1 MGKLKDQLPIS
12 STEEVKAINKSKES
26 ITGTVFFLS
35 FDIVNSTQ
43 FKVVEPSKWVSK
55 TKDFYKGIKEKIEE
69 ISDTARVWKSQG
81 DEVLIYFTINDIKKL
96 YNCIENIYSI
106 LKELI
111 KNIQENEGKSL
122 LSVQATLWVALV
134 SEDKKDDQNIN
145 LAISSTFQSGYDF
158 IGPDIDFGFRIAS
171 KSAGGIIC
179 MDPKIVA
186 MLVKSSEKN
195 YTLEHWKK
203 FRLIDFVQLKGIW
216 RDRFVPIIWYHPE
229 IEAPKKIFPYDE
241 KKRNELVKCLLE
253 KKTKSKDALD
263 IMKIFDDLGKNETID
278 ELVEDIGKFSVDI
291 GAMPQNRIAEVHMV
305 AILFNEEKSK
315 TFCAKR
321 SESKPRFPNYWEHGC
336 CQLKRGEESP
346 EQIIKQQYKNDF
358 GIDIVEFK
366 KDYRLEN
373 KELYI
378 VCSYSF
384 KDAYGNIIPGFI
396 VTGIAK
402 EFIPENW
409 NKDKH
414 SQLKWMTIEEIHK
427 LDNSECVENFK
438 QHVDLAKKLWD

>member
-1 MGKLKDQLPIS
+1 M
-12 STEEVKAINKSKES
+12 T
-26 ITGTVFFLS
+26 
-35 FDIVNSTQ
+35 
-43 FKVVEPSKWVSK
+43 
-55 TKDFYKGIKEKIEE
+55 
-69 ISDTARVWKSQG
+69 
-81 DEVLIYFTINDIKKL
+81 
-96 YNCIENIYSI
+96 ENIYFI
-106 LKELI
+106 LQELI

-134 SEDKKDDQNIN
+134 SNDDKEKNQDINI
-145 LAISSTFQSGYDF
+145 AIPSDFQTGYDY

-179 MDPKIVA
+179 IDPKIVA
-186 MLVKSSEKN
+186 MLVKSSEEN

-203 FRLIDFVQLKGIW
+203 FKLIDFVQLKGIW

-229 IEAPKKIFPYDE
+229 IEAPEKIFPYDE

-253 KKTKSKDALD
+253 KKTKTKSKEALD
-263 IMKIFDDLGKNETID
+263 IMKIFDDLGKSKTID
-278 ELVEDIGKFSVDI
+278 KLVEDIGKFSPDI
-291 GAMPQNRIAEVHMV
+291 MGSMPQNRIAEVHMV
-305 AILFNEEKSK
+305 AILFNEEKNK

-321 SESKPRFPNYWEHGC
+321 SESKSVLPNLWEHGC
-336 CQLKRGEESP
+336 CQLKRGEEFP

-366 KDYRLEN
+366 KDDRLEN

-384 KDAYGNIIPGFI
+384 KDTYGNIIPGFI

-402 EFIPENW
+402 EFIPEDW

-414 SQLKWMTIEEIHK
+414 SQLKWMTIEEINK
-427 LDNSECVENFK
+427 LDDSECVENFK
-438 QHVDLAKKLWD
+438 QHIDIAKKLWD

>member
-1 MGKLKDQLPIS
+1 
-12 STEEVKAINKSKES
+12 
-26 ITGTVFFLS
+26 
-35 FDIVNSTQ
+35 
-43 FKVVEPSKWVSK
+43 
-55 TKDFYKGIKEKIEE
+55 
-69 ISDTARVWKSQG
+69 
-81 DEVLIYFTINDIKKL
+81 
-96 YNCIENIYSI
+96 
-106 LKELI
+106 
-111 KNIQENEGKSL
+111 
-122 LSVQATLWVALV
+122 
-134 SEDKKDDQNIN
+134 
-145 LAISSTFQSGYDF
+145 
-158 IGPDIDFGFRIAS
+158 
-171 KSAGGIIC
+171 
-179 MDPKIVA
+179 
-186 MLVKSSEKN
+186 
-195 YTLEHWKK
+195 
-203 FRLIDFVQLKGIW
+203 
-216 RDRFVPIIWYHPE
+216 
-229 IEAPKKIFPYDE
+229 
-241 KKRNELVKCLLE
+241 
-253 KKTKSKDALD
+253 
-263 IMKIFDDLGKNETID
+263 MKIFDDLGKNETID